1 MTDAPFRIWITSTPP
16 PPPRSPPLK
25 PSTSL
30 RRNLSGSSS
39 WYSKSPWMLLLPSA
53 RADLPFASR
62 RCTALNLSSP
72 PSALRASASMAA
84 PFAVSCAGVPLIAP
98 ITPAVGGAT
107 GWAPCAGAAVVCAG
121 WPCAGAA
128 GVCAGGVCAGSSTV
142 ETVRRATTESPPT
155 TRIPTLSVEDMEGI
169 IRIAERDVVKESQRV
184 CSDCKRRL
192 FSVLREF
199 CRATLRLVKMKRPPG
214 LTLLAGA
221 LLVLMPALAVLQFR
235 WVGQVS
241 DAEQDRMRRNVE
253 VAAQQF
259 RESFSQEVGRAL
271 EDTRVRAAAV
281 RDGNW
286 DGFADRYDQWLK
298 EATHPGLIRNIYL
311 VVAEGGQPV
320 ARRWDVEAR
329 TFTQIP
335 WPSALEP
342 WKADFVAELED
353 FNAAQAFPQPQD
365 QRPPRFQ
372 GQDTLIVGPL
382 RGQVSSNLRS
392 AIDPDTGSR
401 RLTTEFAFG
410 FPVMELNPSYI
421 RDTFLPDLVQ
431 RHFTH
436 GDSYRVSV
444 IDSDNP
450 KDVIYRSDAN
460 AATSAG
466 QADACQ
472 GVFPGFG
479 RRPGTSPPVA
489 GDGPGRAGASGR
501 DQRPSVLE
509 PCGGANNPSV
519 GRAAVVEPGQGD
531 GRGRDEQPGRWRLLV
546 QHPSGSLE
554 AAVAGARRR
563 NVALSFG
570 VLLLLTLSIGL
581 LAIASRKAQRLAEQ
595 QIEFVAGISHE
606 LRTPVAVIRSAA
618 ENLSQGVVGNTERVK
633 RYGQMIEGE
642 ARRLGEMV
650 ERVLQYAGIE
660 SGLGFGARTSLAP
673 AEIIQSAVDS
683 AIPLLGP
690 ESVDIHRDIPE
701 SLPPVM
707 GDAAAL
713 RSAVQNLVA
722 NAVKYGGR
730 DRWVGIRAEH
740 VQEHRRSEVRITVS
754 DHGAGIPAGELPHIF
769 EPFYRG
775 GDALARQIHGN
786 GLGLSLVKRIVGAHG
801 GRVTVETRAG
811 VGSSFTI
818 TLPAAEPDVASTSVA
833 SEVRAAAHP

>member
-1 MTDAPFRIWITSTPP
+1 
-16 PPPRSPPLK
+16 
-25 PSTSL
+25 
-30 RRNLSGSSS
+30 
-39 WYSKSPWMLLLPSA
+39 
-53 RADLPFASR
+53 
-62 RCTALNLSSP
+62 
-72 PSALRASASMAA
+72 
-84 PFAVSCAGVPLIAP
+84 
-98 ITPAVGGAT
+98 
-107 GWAPCAGAAVVCAG
+107 
-121 WPCAGAA
+121 
-128 GVCAGGVCAGSSTV
+128 
-142 ETVRRATTESPPT
+142 
-155 TRIPTLSVEDMEGI
+155 
-169 IRIAERDVVKESQRV
+169 
-184 CSDCKRRL
+184 
-192 FSVLREF
+192 
-199 CRATLRLVKMKRPPG
+199 MKRPPG

-241 DAEQDRMRRNVE
+241 DAEQERMRRNVE
-253 VAAQQF
+253 IAAQQF
-259 RESFSQEVGRAL
+259 RESFSQEVNRAWQ
-271 EDTRVRAAAV
+271 ETQVRAAAV

-286 DGFADRYDQWLK
+286 DGFADRYDQWSK
-298 EATHPGLIRNIYL
+298 ESTHSGLIRSIYL
-311 VVAEGGQPV
+311 IVAEGGQPV

-329 TFTQIP
+329 TFTPIA
-335 WPSALEP
+335 WPSVLEP

-353 FNAAQAFPQPQD
+353 FNAAQAFPQFQD
-365 QRPPRFQ
+365 QRPLRFQ
-372 GQDTLIVGPL
+372 GQDALIVGPL

-392 AIDPDTGSR
+392 AVNPDTGSR

-410 FPVMELNPSYI
+410 FTVMELNTSYI

-450 KDVIYRSDAN
+450 KDVIYRSDPN

-479 RRPGTSPPVA
+479 RPRGTPP
-489 GDGPGRAGASGR
+489 PSGR
-501 DQRPSVLE
+501 DQRPDSALE
-509 PCGGANNPSV
+509 PCGGANNPSAS
-519 GRAAVVEPGQGD
+519 RTAVIAPGQGD
-531 GRGRDEQPGRWRLLV
+531 SRGRDEQPGRWRLLV

-563 NVALSFG
+563 NLALSFG

-581 LAIASRKAQRLAEQ
+581 LTVASRKAQHLAEQ

-618 ENLSQGVVGNTERVK
+618 ENLSQGVVGSTERVK

-683 AIPLLGP
+683 AMPLLGP
-690 ESVDIHRDIPE
+690 ESVDIHRDIPD
-701 SLPPVM
+701 SLPPVT

-740 VQEHRRSEVRITVS
+740 SQEHRRPEVRITVS
-754 DHGAGIPAGELPHIF
+754 DHGAGIPASELPHIF

-786 GLGLSLVKRIVGAHG
+786 GLGLSLVKRIVAAHG

-818 TLPAAEPDVASTSVA
+818 TLPAAEPDVSSTSVA